1 MNTMKILS
9 LIIIIVSF
17 TQCKSVK
24 LDKGIPFEIT
34 SASYTNWHGGQ
45 AGVRGTRVEIK
56 LKTASNIIFDT
67 LYFQNK
73 VTKVE
78 VKKIKETTLLM
89 GYFTT
94 FKRNDKDFILDMDS
108 KNELHNPI
116 PERKKFPFKL
126 KENEAIIRYRISDTV
141 RYFKIENIEKQKIE
155 VDGMRIQ

>member
-1 MNTMKILS
+1 MKILS
-9 LIIIIVSF
+9 IVVILLSF
-17 TQCKSVK
+17 LQCKSVK

-34 SASYTNWHGGQ
+34 SASYTNWDGGQ
-45 AGVRGTRVEIK
+45 AGVSGTRVEIK
-56 LKTASNIIFDT
+56 LKTASNIIFDS

-78 VKKIKETTLLM
+78 VKNNKETTLLM
-89 GYFTT
+89 GHFNTS
-94 FKRNDKDFILDMDS
+94 KRNDRDFILDMDS

-141 RYFKIENIEKQKIE
+141 RYFKIENVQKQKINI
-155 VDGMRIQ
+155 DGMRIQ